1 MDFFRNFPF
10 FTIILAMVSGP
21 VSSVLS
27 AKKARILS
35 FAVVFSCAVL
45 SALTLVYTLGL
56 DGPFVYTMGRF
67 PAPYGNEIRAGVL
80 EALMATFFCIIM
92 LLSLTGGLKYLE
104 KDVPAEKQN
113 LYFIMINLLLA
124 SLLSLIYTNDLFTG
138 YVFVEINT
146 IAAAGLIMIR
156 GWGRNILATAKYMIM
171 SLLGSGLVLVAISI
185 LYGITGHLLMSNMH
199 ESVGRIVAQKTY
211 VEPLIIAVG
220 LFSVG
225 LAIKSALF
233 PFHAWLP
240 DAYGY
245 STCAS
250 SAILSSLVSKGYIF
264 LLIKFIYRVVG
275 VEVFKMTGADDV
287 LFLFGI
293 AGMIIGSVDAIM
305 QTDIS
310 RMIAF
315 SSIAQIGYIYMGLG
329 LGVEAGM
336 VASTFHILAHAAAKS
351 MLFVSSNGLA
361 EVSGGSTNYR
371 DLRGSG
377 IRNPAAGI
385 GFLAGSLSMVGIPL
399 FAGFTSKV
407 YFAQAALLGASFGK
421 EIVTLIAL
429 AVSTVLN
436 AVYFIRMSISVYTP
450 RMNAHYED
458 RAFRA
463 GKAYSLSIFLFILIV
478 LILGILSNPIFD
490 WISLGL
496 KQFS

>member
-185 LYGITGHLLMSNMH
+185 LYGM
-199 ESVGRIVAQKTY
+199 R
-211 VEPLIIAVG
+211 
-220 LFSVG
+220 
-225 LAIKSALF
+225 
-233 PFHAWLP
+233 
-240 DAYGY
+240 
-245 STCAS
+245 
-250 SAILSSLVSKGYIF
+250 
-264 LLIKFIYRVVG
+264 
-275 VEVFKMTGADDV
+275 
-287 LFLFGI
+287 
-293 AGMIIGSVDAIM
+293 
-305 QTDIS
+305 
-310 RMIAF
+310 
-315 SSIAQIGYIYMGLG
+315 
-329 LGVEAGM
+329 
-336 VASTFHILAHAAAKS
+336 
-351 MLFVSSNGLA
+351 
-361 EVSGGSTNYR
+361 
-371 DLRGSG
+371 
-377 IRNPAAGI
+377 
-385 GFLAGSLSMVGIPL
+385 
-399 FAGFTSKV
+399 
-407 YFAQAALLGASFGK
+407 
-421 EIVTLIAL
+421 
-429 AVSTVLN
+429 
-436 AVYFIRMSISVYTP
+436 
-450 RMNAHYED
+450 
-458 RAFRA
+458 
-463 GKAYSLSIFLFILIV
+463 
-478 LILGILSNPIFD
+478 
-490 WISLGL
+490 
-496 KQFS
+496 